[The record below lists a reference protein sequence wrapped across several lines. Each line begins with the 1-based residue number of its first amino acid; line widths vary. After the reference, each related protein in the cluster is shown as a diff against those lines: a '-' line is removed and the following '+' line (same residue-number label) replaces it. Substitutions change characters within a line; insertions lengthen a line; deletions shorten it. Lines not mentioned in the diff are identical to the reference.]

1 MVVKHIKW
9 YHIPC
14 QQEGKLFLGAKLFHA
29 YVSNMFIA
37 FFPSYICKCT
47 ETFYRWCMLTTT
59 KVLKDSQGL
68 TTYKTWQKRAEI
80 CYLTLSHPVSK
91 HCVHSSMT
99 TLSGLPRA
107 ARVAAWQCSTLH
119 TVMSPS
125 IRSFVSDLCQERQ
138 GGREDDWET
147 ARVTGRDTAWVWEI
161 LKKRTCKC
169 RHKAKKDRQTENGW
183 ETVNLWER
191 SANWFWFGK
200 KKPQK
205 GSAFQRQFNTRS
217 TFLRGRH

>member
-14 QQEGKLFLGAKLFHA
+14 QQEGKLFLGAILFHA

-47 ETFYRWCMLTTT
+47 ESFYRWCMLTCTTT

-125 IRSFVSDLCQERQ
+125 IRSFVSELCQERR

-147 ARVTGRDTAWVWEI
+147 ARVTGRDTAECE
-161 LKKRTCKC
+161 KY
-169 RHKAKKDRQTENGW
+169 
-183 ETVNLWER
+183 
-191 SANWFWFGK
+191 K
-200 KKPQK
+200 KKGRVNVGTRPRRTDKQK
-205 GSAFQRQFNTRS
+205 MAEKLCKSVRTVCKLVLIWKKKTSKRVSVSAPI
-217 TFLRGRH
+217 